1 MGPFHF
7 FFTLSCADTRYE
19 ENFTSLLTDH
29 NIIYK
34 NIKGRERAFV
44 IQNGIEMSLN
54 DFLSQNVSKHE
65 FIRKNVLT
73 ATRNFNNR
81 VKQFIKNIVM
91 SKGSP
96 MCVQYYNYRIEF
108 QLRGAGHLH
117 GVLWIDLDEIIKRM
131 SKKKGFE
138 HFKEL
143 KKAFDA
149 VNNDEKPTEVQYE
162 VLQDFHDLFISC
174 STKSPGGKIAS
185 EVNKH
190 HHTHTCKKHGTECRF
205 DFPRLISPRTVLSVP
220 IQILY
225 PDIKDR
231 EEVATKQE
239 KVFGKVKELLKNEEN
254 M

>member
-1 MGPFHF
+1 
-7 FFTLSCADTRYE
+7 
-19 ENFTSLLTDH
+19 
-29 NIIYK
+29 
-34 NIKGRERAFV
+34 
-44 IQNGIEMSLN
+44 
-54 DFLSQNVSKHE
+54 
-65 FIRKNVLT
+65 
-73 ATRNFNNR
+73 
-81 VKQFIKNIVM
+81 M

-117 GVLWIDLDEIIKRM
+117 GVLWIDLDEIIKRI

-143 KKAFDA
+143 KKAFDS
-149 VNNDEKPTEVQYE
+149 VYNDEKPTEVQYE

-220 IQILY
+220 SQILY
-225 PDIKDR
+225 PDIKER
-231 EEVATKQE
+231 EEVAEKQE

-254 M
+254 LCEKQE